1 MNRKIL
7 FAATGEIAV
16 PTFKALAKKGLISAV
31 LTAPDKPG
39 KRGKGLIPSPIKVA
53 ATELSIPIL
62 QPEHLGKIAREEV
75 LQFDCD
81 TLLSFC
87 YGKIF
92 GPKFLALFEGN
103 AYNIHPSL
111 LPKYRGCAPIE
122 SALLNGDKIS
132 GITIQK
138 LALECDSG
146 EIVYTE
152 TFDIKESDNAV
163 TLSSSVSLQAALMAE
178 KVFENEG
185 VLPSVPQSGKI
196 SFSPLIKK
204 EDGYVDFNSPSQVIA
219 GQIKAYYPWPKVLCI
234 YKDTELFLCSV
245 SSYDEVKT
253 EYEPGYVISYDK
265 KRGFQIATG
274 DGSIYIDRLQL
285 ATKKE
290 LDAASFKN
298 GNSDFVSSLLK
309 KK

>member
-1 MNRKIL
+1 MSRKIL
-7 FAATGEIAV
+7 FAATGDIAV
-16 PTFKALAKKGLISAV
+16 PTLRALAELGLVSAV

-39 KRGKGLIPSPIKVA
+39 KRGKGLIPSPIKVV
-53 ATELSIPIL
+53 ATELSIPVL
-62 QPEHLGKIAREEV
+62 QPEHLGKVAREEV
-75 LQFDCD
+75 SQFGCD

-122 SALLNGDKIS
+122 SALLNCDEES

-146 EIVYTE
+146 AIVYTE
-152 TFDIKESDNAV
+152 TFKIKECDNAV
-163 TLSSSVSLQAALMAE
+163 TLSQSVSEQAAQMAR
-178 KVFENEG
+178 KVFDSEG
-185 VLPSVPQSGKI
+185 ILPSVPQKGEV

-204 EDGYVDFNSPSQVIA
+204 EDGYVDFNERSCIIA
-219 GQIKAYYPWPKVLCI
+219 GQVKAYYPWPKVLCL

-245 SSYDEVKT
+245 STYDEIKT
-253 EYEPGYVISYDK
+253 GYEPGTVVSYDK

-274 DGSIYIDRLQL
+274 DGSIYVDRLQL

-290 LDAASFKN
+290 LEAASFKN
-298 GNSDFVSSLLK
+298 GNGDFVSSILK